1 MHIMLWLCSRCG
13 TCQSYTYG
21 RSTGKL
27 KCIFRV
33 FFTFLSAGLH
43 NLIIYLYHVLTICII
58 VYRCVCTKFE
68 VLNSAKHFLLI
79 FFSQHSMIYFYHH
92 YELPYVLQQA
102 QLQQV
107 IIQRQQQQHHHQ
119 HQHQHQPTGGD
130 SLRPEGRNPM
140 EVTIRPVVQNFSL
153 MNGLN
158 NLGRLRT
165 VLLRRRRVR
174 TFEPPPPPPNP
185 TPVTQQNTSPQSPRT
200 PSDTTGSASSENVTA
215 AAPTVTMQ

>member
-1 MHIMLWLCSRCG
+1 MSEFFNDTTTAFYIILIVWVADQYDTICSHCPITKRHWL
-13 TCQSYTYG
+13 
-21 RSTGKL
+21 K
-27 KCIFRV
+27 
-33 FFTFLSAGLH
+33 FF
-43 NLIIYLYHVLTICII
+43 YLYHFSFYAYHYRFNGQYSNLALIC
-58 VYRCVCTKFE
+58 
-68 VLNSAKHFLLI
+68 SW
-79 FFSQHSMIYFYHH
+79 FFIQHSMIYFYHH

-174 TFEPPPPPPNP
+174 TFEPPPPPPDP